1 MRKWVALTFLVFAC
15 NWCRLTNPFD
25 LVLVVFKLDL
35 QICYPWHHPSIW
47 CGLHSDNRGDTCWTH
62 TTILYVAQIHFRNR
76 SSLSPG
82 NSIHDTSILGPCNVQ
97 VVGRYNS
104 FGLQVGDELWN
115 LSRTDSRVYRTNV
128 NSEQVWERF
137 KKQVAWLLCQ
147 NQMRS
152 GLCVLVEIVE
162 PVNRVTQTEGLVR
175 ANENFT
181 LVLIHTLA
189 LLFDFQVLLDVFA
202 DQ

>member
-1 MRKWVALTFLVFAC
+1 
-15 NWCRLTNPFD
+15 
-25 LVLVVFKLDL
+25 
-35 QICYPWHHPSIW
+35 
-47 CGLHSDNRGDTCWTH
+47 
-62 TTILYVAQIHFRNR
+62 
-76 SSLSPG
+76 
-82 NSIHDTSILGPCNVQ
+82 
-97 VVGRYNS
+97 
-104 FGLQVGDELWN
+104 
-115 LSRTDSRVYRTNV
+115 
-128 NSEQVWERF
+128 
-137 KKQVAWLLCQ
+137 
-147 NQMRS
+147 MRS